1 MDAAAGGIVDPA
13 DDPAVDDGHRRG
25 RILLALATTMA
36 VKGYP
41 ATTIDDIAR
50 EARVSKTIVYTH
62 FRGGKE
68 QCLLELYER
77 ATERV
82 QDTVREAQ
90 EAARAAGL
98 PWRARVH
105 AVVSAYLSAMAAGP
119 AVSWTALVEVQA
131 AGPRA
136 RALRREVVDRY
147 VDMLAEVAGELSAE
161 VPDEVQPVDRSLL
174 LAAVGGINELMLA
187 RVERGDAA
195 ALAED
200 ADVATQVIARLL
212 ARGV

>member
-36 VKGYP
+36 TKGYP

-82 QDTVREAQ
+82 LDTVREAQ

-136 RALRREVVDRY
+136 RALRRQVVDRY
-147 VDMLAEVAGELSAE
+147 VDMLADLAGELVEEA
-161 VPDEVQPVDRSLL
+161 PDEVQPVDRALL

-187 RVERGDAA
+187 RIERGDAA

-200 ADVATQVIARLL
+200 ADMATEVIARML
-212 ARGV
+212 ARGA